1 MVADTQNDG
10 ARDPRPDARPPK
22 TAQVPKKRKAPKTLN
37 PAADN
42 PIARIAVDIPLA
54 HLDRPFDYL
63 VPERLAAQAC
73 PGVRVRVRFAGQLT
87 DGFVLERADVSEH
100 QGRLS
105 YLERGLSPEPVLTP
119 EIAGLAPPPPHPHP
133 PPPPPP
139 PRPPTPPPPP

>member
-10 ARDPRPDARPPK
+10 ARNPRPDARPPK
-22 TAQVPKKRKAPKTLN
+22 TVQVPKKRKDLKTLN

-87 DGFVLERADVSEH
+87 DRVVLERADVSEH
-100 QGRLS
+100 HGRLN
-105 YLERGLSPEPVLTP
+105 YLEPVVSP
-119 EIAGLAPPPPHPHP
+119 
-133 PPPPPP
+133 
-139 PRPPTPPPPP
+139 